1 MLQGIK
7 DYAKCAVRN
16 KFIIGSYAGI
26 GLSLLIKYIEHE
38 TGTQIPVICPERSES
53 AAWRGAEAKPS
64 TAEFQRSPKIF
75 CCRSFFLR
83 GCRRVPMGHFVRFA
97 GYNNFISSIMNRS
110 NSKPLNTLV
119 VIYFK

>member
-38 TGTQIPVICPERSES
+38 TGTQIPVIDDLLYYSSLFTLGTTKLGSETFNAYRRMRKHIS
-53 AAWRGAEAKPS
+53 EHGTIEPRFKDKFSSMYCTQEGIKMAAEEAGL
-64 TAEFQRSPKIF
+64 ENLI
-75 CCRSFFLR
+75 
-83 GCRRVPMGHFVRFA
+83 
-97 GYNNFISSIMNRS
+97 
-110 NSKPLNTLV
+110 
-119 VIYFK
+119 